1 MATEIRPRPRLAR
14 VALSLALF
22 GLSASVTLPR
32 AARGADAAAHPFTL
46 RITGEP
52 ETLDWNRAHT
62 AIETYLLMNLMEGLV
77 SVDSHLKATPS
88 LANEWKISKDG
99 KTYTFKLRQGLKWS
113 DGQPL
118 RAADFVFSWKR
129 LLSPVTAAPYAYFLF
144 DVVGAEDFNKG
155 KIKDFN
161 EVGVKAF
168 DDQTIEVR
176 LTRPVSYWI
185 YIPSFWVTFP
195 LREDVVQKH
204 GNNTWATPGRMV
216 TVGPYV
222 LASRDLDSRIVL
234 KANPN
239 YHGQHGNV
247 DQVTAL
253 VVRDDATAVSLY
265 ESGKIDFLADL
276 PPLEMKR
283 LQKLPGFKTFPY
295 LKTVYL
301 GLVVNKYPLNNLRFR
316 RAFAHAIDRAEICKA
331 LAGGQTPAG
340 SFVPPPMPSGDPR
353 LGLAFAPDKARAELA
368 ASGVDTA
375 QSVAVDLVLPNNDKA
390 MSVGQVIQAQL
401 KKNLGLQ
408 VNLQP
413 FDNRTYRAQMDLRQY
428 PVFLA
433 SWSADYPDPDNFVSV
448 FQGVSGNNRTNW
460 KSQKFDDAVVSARGL
475 QSEAARKKI
484 YLDAQRLLQEQE
496 AAVVPLYYEP
506 NLALV
511 SSRVSGL
518 ELNPLNYLYLR
529 KVSVK

>member
-1 MATEIRPRPRLAR
+1 MVTELRLRSRLAR
-14 VALSLALF
+14 VALSLALSGLF
-22 GLSASVTLPR
+22 GFVSLPR
-32 AARGADAAAHPFTL
+32 AAHGADVAAHPFTL
-46 RITGEP
+46 RIPGEP

-77 SVDSHLKATPS
+77 SVDSALKAKPS
-88 LANEWKISKDG
+88 LAREWKISKDG
-99 KTYTFKLRQGLKWS
+99 KTYTFKLRPGVKWS

-118 RAADFVFSWKR
+118 KAADFVYSWKR

-144 DVVGAEDFNKG
+144 DVVGAEDFYKG

-161 EVGVKAF
+161 AVGVKAL
-168 DDQTIEVR
+168 DDQTVEVR

-195 LREDVVQKH
+195 LREDVVSKH
-204 GNNTWATPGRMV
+204 GGNAWATPGRMV
-216 TVGPYV
+216 TVGPFV
-222 LASRDLDSRIVL
+222 LASRDLDSKIVL
-234 KANPN
+234 KANPQ
-239 YHGQHGNV
+239 YHGERGNV

-253 VVRDDATAVSLY
+253 VVRDDATAVSLF
-265 ESGKIDFLADL
+265 ESGKIDFLTDL

-283 LQKLPGFKTFPY
+283 LQKLPSFRTFPY

-301 GLVVNKYPLNNLRFR
+301 GLVVSKYPLNNVRFR
-316 RAFAHAIDRAEICKA
+316 RAFAHAIDRVQISKA

-353 LGLAFAPDKARAELA
+353 VGLPFSPDQARVELA

-375 QSVAVDLVLPNNDKA
+375 QSIAVDLVLPNNDKA

-448 FQGVSGNNRTNW
+448 FQSVSGNNRTNW
-460 KSQKFDDAVVSARGL
+460 KSPKYDEAVISARGI
-475 QSEAARKKI
+475 QGEAARKKI
-484 YLDAQRLLQEQE
+484 YFDAQRLLQEQD
-496 AAVVPLYYEP
+496 AAVIPLYYEP

-511 SSRVSGL
+511 GSRVSGL